1 MSNYFRKR
9 TVGLFSRSFTGY
21 KLGLVMKGKIGF
33 GPFAGLDGVV
43 ISTTPQRTVVRVIFR
58 SRPVLV
64 ELDPDMI
71 RVPVREK
78 VKRSSEHPSRSRP
91 A

>member
-1 MSNYFRKR
+1 VVKGTLFRIR
-9 TVGLFSRSFTGY
+9 
-21 KLGLVMKGKIGF
+21 F

-43 ISTTPQRTVVRVIFR
+43 ISATPQRTIVRVTLR

-71 RVPVREK
+71 RVPVREE
-78 VKRSSEHPSRSRP
+78 VKPSSARPPRSRP

>member
-1 MSNYFRKR
+1 MIKG
-9 TVGLFSRSFTGY
+9 TV
-21 KLGLVMKGKIGF
+21 VKISF

-43 ISTTPQRTVVRVIFR
+43 ISTTPQRTVVRVILR

-71 RVPVREK
+71 RVPAREE
-78 VKRSSEHPSRSRP
+78 VKRSSERTPRSRP

>member
-1 MSNYFRKR
+1 M
-9 TVGLFSRSFTGY
+9 T
-21 KLGLVMKGKIGF
+21 KGKVVNIGF

-43 ISTTPQRTVVRVIFR
+43 ISTTPQRTVVRVILR

-71 RVPVREK
+71 RMPVREE
-78 VKRSSEHPSRSRP
+78 VKHSSERPPRSRP

>member
-1 MSNYFRKR
+1 MI
-9 TVGLFSRSFTGY
+9 
-21 KLGLVMKGKIGF
+21 KGKVVKIGF

-43 ISTTPQRTVVRVIFR
+43 ISTTPLRTIVRVILKN
-58 SRPVLV
+58 RPVLV

-71 RVPVREK
+71 REPVREE
-78 VKRSSEHPSRSRP
+78 VKRSSGRSPRSRP